1 MVVKNFCL
9 ALTFILA
16 ISFLIHLSFLKF
28 IGDNLWDHLIIES
41 YIFNG
46 IATGII
52 YYFLIYNI
60 KQKSIYISWFF
71 LLGTIIKFSF
81 FFIFFY
87 PSFSADEFI
96 AKTEFFSFFI
106 PYLVSLT
113 FETIS
118 LIKLLK
124 KF

>member
-1 MVVKNFCL
+1 MEAKNFCL

-16 ISFLIHLSFLKF
+16 IAFLIHLSFLKF
-28 IGDNLWDHLIIES
+28 ISNNLWDHLIIES

-46 IATGII
+46 ITTGII
-52 YYFLIYNI
+52 YYFLIHNI

-81 FFIFFY
+81 FVMFFY
-87 PSFSADEFI
+87 QSFSADEFI
-96 AKTEFFSFFI
+96 TKTEFFSFFI
-106 PYLVSLT
+106 PYSVSLT
-113 FETIS
+113 FETFS

>member
-1 MVVKNFCL
+1 MVAKDFCL

-16 ISFLIHLSFLKF
+16 IAFLTHLSFLKF
-28 IGDNLWDHLIIES
+28 ISNNLWDHLIIES

-46 IATGII
+46 IATAII
-52 YYFLIYNI
+52 YYFLIHNI
-60 KQKSIYISWFF
+60 KKKSIYIGWVF

-81 FFIFFY
+81 FFMFFY

-113 FETIS
+113 FETFS

>member
-1 MVVKNFCL
+1 MLSPGFNSQKTTY
-9 ALTFILA
+9 AQPR
-16 ISFLIHLSFLKF
+16 LSFLKF

-81 FFIFFY
+81 FFMFFY

-96 AKTEFFSFFI
+96 TKTEFFSFFI
-106 PYLVSLT
+106 PYSVSLT
-113 FETIS
+113 FETFS